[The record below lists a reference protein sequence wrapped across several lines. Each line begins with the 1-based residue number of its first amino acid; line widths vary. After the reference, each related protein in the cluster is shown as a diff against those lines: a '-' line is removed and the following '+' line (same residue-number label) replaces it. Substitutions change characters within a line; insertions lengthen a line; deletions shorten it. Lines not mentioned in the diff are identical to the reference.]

1 MVVVMV
7 VVVVVVVT
15 MTIFK
20 VDGSSNDDDDDDD
33 DDDFISFLECYNRHL
48 TNNLFVRFSLCKKF
62 KKLNCSKRNSLTL
75 ENRCHY
81 ALLT

>member
-20 VDGSSNDDDDDDD
+20 VDGSSNDD